1 MQRVDLTGQVF
12 GDFKAV
18 EYLGNKKY
26 RIVCQICG
34 EEKQIQTSNLKKLV
48 GVTCQTKSNVHE
60 ISPGDTFGDWTVIEK
75 RPHKKILCRCSCGTE
90 KEILKCNLLNG
101 SQTSCGHNRN
111 SYGDLTG
118 RQINEWTVLKKEGYL
133 YRCRCSCGRESLVG
147 SKDLMSG
154 RQKSC
159 GHDYNL
165 RTDISGQQ
173 FGMWNVLSYA
183 GNQMYYCECSC
194 SNHTVALVRKAE
206 LLNGMSTSCGCNK
219 GAKARQTLL
228 DRYNEVGPNKVSN
241 PRTAEQIE
249 AVQSRESLEKFIKLE
264 NDKLKDQADRQGTKF
279 KNISTVKL
287 SELLGIG
294 VQRLDVLIHQY
305 NLEDMVTMNDQQQQ
319 AEKDLISWI
328 KSEFNSID
336 IQLQDRSVL
345 DGKEIDIYIPQKHLG
360 IEYNGNYWHSDLL
373 KSKTYHQ
380 EKTLLAL
387 QKGIRL
393 IHIFEYEWKNPEMQQ
408 KIKSYLSDILTDS
421 KNKYIVYG
429 RNTEVHEVSNHESY
443 EFQNKYHLQGQAKA
457 SIHIGIFDKKK
468 PDEMLG
474 VMTFGK
480 PRFNDKYDYEL
491 IRMCFK
497 TGVIIVGGAQKM
509 LKYFIKQYKPSQIL
523 TYADLT
529 KFNGSV
535 YEKIG
540 FSKCKSNSLT
550 VPNYVWVET
559 NSNKVLKRYQTT
571 KTRLVELGMG
581 DESETEDSIMRNS
594 GYLKLYDSG
603 QLKFEYYVQGGG
615 EQ

>member
-1 MQRVDLTGQVF
+1 MQRIDLTGQVF

-26 RIVCQICG
+26 RAICQICG
-34 EEKQIQTSNLKKLV
+34 EEKQIQTNNLKKLV
-48 GVTCQTKSNVHE
+48 GVTCQTKKDIHE
-60 ISPGDTFGDWTVIEK
+60 INPGDTFGEWTVIEK
-75 RPHKKILCRCSCGTE
+75 HPHKKILCRCSCGVE
-90 KEILKCNLLNG
+90 KEVLRNNLLNG
-101 SQTSCGHNRN
+101 SQTSCGHYRN

-118 RQINEWTVLKKEGYL
+118 RQINEWTVLRKEGYL
-133 YRCRCSCGRESLVG
+133 YRCRCSCGREALLG

-159 GHDYNL
+159 GHGYNL

-194 SNHTVALVRKAE
+194 SNHTIALVRKAE

-219 GAKARQTLL
+219 RDKARQTLL

-249 AVQSRESLEKFIKLE
+249 AVQSRENLEKFIENENGKLRDLS
-264 NDKLKDQADRQGTKF
+264 NRQESKF
-279 KNISTVKL
+279 KYISTVKL

-294 VQRLDVLIHQY
+294 VQRLDVLIHKY
-305 NLEDMVTMNDQQQQ
+305 NLEDIVTMNDQQQQ
-319 AEKDLISWI
+319 AEKDLIAWI
-328 KSEFNSID
+328 NTEFSGLEL
-336 IQLQDRSVL
+336 QLQDRSVL
-345 DGKEIDIYIPQKHLG
+345 DGKEIDIYIPQKHIG
-360 IEYNGNYWHSDLL
+360 IEYDGSYWHSDLL

-380 EKTLLAL
+380 EKTLLAM

-393 IHIFEYEWKNPEMQQ
+393 IHIFEYEWQNPEMQQ
-408 KIKSYLSDILTDS
+408 KIKDYLTDILG
-421 KNKYIVYG
+421 KPENKQVIYG
-429 RNTEVHEVSNHESY
+429 RNTVVHEISNQESY
-443 EFQNKYHLQGQAKA
+443 EFQNKYHLQGQTKA
-457 SIHIGIFDKKK
+457 QIHIGIFDKKK
-468 PDEMLG
+468 PDEMIG

-497 TGVIIVGGAQKM
+497 TGVTIVGGAQKM
-509 LKYFIKQYKPSQIL
+509 LKYFIKQYKPAQIM

-540 FSKCKSNSLT
+540 FSKCNDNSIT
-550 VPNYVWVET
+550 VPNYVWVDA
-559 NSNKVLKRYQTT
+559 NSNTVFKRYQTV
-571 KTRLVELGMG
+571 KNRLVKLGIG
-581 DESETEDSIMRNS
+581 DETETEDSMMRNS

-603 QLKFEYYVQGGG
+603 QLKFEYYIQGGG
-615 EQ
+615 E

>member
-1 MQRVDLTGQVF
+1 MQRIDLTGQVF

-18 EYLGNKKY
+18 EYIGNKKY
-26 RIVCQICG
+26 RAICQICG
-34 EEKQIQTSNLKKLV
+34 EEKQIQTNNLKKLV
-48 GVTCQTKSNVHE
+48 GVTCQTKKDIHE
-60 ISPGDTFGDWTVIEK
+60 INPGDTFGEWTVIEK
-75 RPHKKILCRCSCGTE
+75 HLHKKILCRCSCGVE
-90 KEILKCNLLNG
+90 KEVLRNNLLNG
-101 SQTSCGHNRN
+101 SQTSCGHYRN

-118 RQINEWTVLKKEGYL
+118 RQINEWTVLRKEGYL
-133 YRCRCSCGRESLVG
+133 YRCRCSCGREALLG

-159 GHDYNL
+159 GHGYNL

-194 SNHTVALVRKAE
+194 SNHTIALVRKAE

-219 GAKARQTLL
+219 RDKARQTLL

-249 AVQSRESLEKFIKLE
+249 AVQSRENLEKFIE
-264 NDKLKDQADRQGTKF
+264 NENGKIIDLSNRQESKF
-279 KNISTVKL
+279 KYISTVKL

-294 VQRLDVLIHQY
+294 VQRLDVLIHKY
-305 NLEDMVTMNDQQQQ
+305 NLEDIVTMNDQQQQ
-319 AEKDLISWI
+319 AEKDLIAWI
-328 KSEFNSID
+328 NTEFSGLEL
-336 IQLQDRSVL
+336 QLQDRSVL
-345 DGKEIDIYIPQKHLG
+345 DGKEIDIYIPQKHIG
-360 IEYNGNYWHSDLL
+360 IEYDGNYWHSDLL

-380 EKTLLAL
+380 EKTLLAM

-393 IHIFEYEWKNPEMQQ
+393 IHIFEYEWQNPEMQQ
-408 KIKSYLSDILTDS
+408 KIKDYLTDILGKPENRQVT
-421 KNKYIVYG
+421 YG
-429 RNTEVHEVSNHESY
+429 RNTVVHEISNQESY
-443 EFQNKYHLQGQAKA
+443 EFQNKYHLQGQTKA

-468 PDEMLG
+468 PDEMIG

-497 TGVIIVGGAQKM
+497 TRVTIVGGAQKM
-509 LKYFIKQYKPSQIL
+509 LKYFIKQYKPAQIM

-540 FSKCKSNSLT
+540 FSKCNDNSIT
-550 VPNYVWVET
+550 VPNYVWVDA
-559 NSNKVLKRYQTT
+559 NSNTVFKRYQTV
-571 KTRLVELGMG
+571 KSRLVKLGIG
-581 DESETEDSIMRNS
+581 DETETEDSMMRNS

-603 QLKFEYYVQGGG
+603 QLKFEYYIQGGG
-615 EQ
+615 E